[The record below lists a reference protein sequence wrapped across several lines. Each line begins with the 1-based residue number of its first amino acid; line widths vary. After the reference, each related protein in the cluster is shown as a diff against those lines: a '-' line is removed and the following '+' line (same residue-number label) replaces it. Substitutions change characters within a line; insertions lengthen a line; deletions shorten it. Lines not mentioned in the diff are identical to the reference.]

1 MHAREKMAQTLTD
14 RYRRW
19 FEYEKDSHAKVL
31 ASLESVP
38 PENRALPAFAKAVTL
53 LAHIVAA
60 RQLWLFR
67 FGVAKESPTD
77 FFPEGLSIT
86 ELASQLSDV
95 EAAWNSYLSRLDD
108 DALSRVFTYQS
119 LDSSRFKNTI
129 DDILTQLFGH
139 SWYHR
144 GQIASLVRQA
154 GGQPAATDFVYW
166 TRAAVET

>member
-1 MHAREKMAQTLTD
+1 MKQALTD

-60 RQLWLFR
+60 RRLWLFR
-67 FGVAKESPTD
+67 FGVAKEAPTN
-77 FFPEGLSIT
+77 FFPEGLTIT

-95 EAAWNSYLSRLDD
+95 HAAWNGYLSRLDD
-108 DALSRVFTYQS
+108 SELARVFTYQS
-119 LDSSRFKNTI
+119 LDSGRFRNSI
-129 DDILTQLFGH
+129 EDILTQLFGH

-154 GGQPAATDFVYW
+154 GGKPAATDFVYW
-166 TRAAVET
+166 TREAVEA